1 MKWVIGSFVFFALFI
16 GTLAVVCMRQDIN
29 LVSET
34 YYQDELVHQRKMNQQ
49 KNMTE
54 LTEQP
59 VITLA
64 NAEVTISFGSLANLE
79 KGEVRLARPSDPKL
93 DQHFNLST
101 EAAQRF
107 PLKRWEKGLY
117 RVTMQWSMDGKE
129 YYFEKLMVL

>member
-1 MKWVIGSFVFFALFI
+1 
-16 GTLAVVCMRQDIN
+16 MRQDIN

-49 KNMTE
+49 KNMME

-64 NAEVTISFGSLANLE
+64 NAEVTISYGSLANSE

-93 DQHFNLST
+93 DQRFNLST
-101 EAAQRF
+101 EVSQRF
-107 PLKRWEKGLY
+107 PLTRWEKGLY
-117 RVTMQWSMDGKE
+117 RVTMTWSMKGKE